1 MDKIL
6 RVNMTELSSKI
17 ETVPTAWAGLGGR
30 GLTSTIV
37 AAEVPATCHP
47 LGENNKLVFAPGLL
61 TGTAAANSGR
71 LSAGAKSPLTGTIKE
86 SNAGGTA
93 AQMLARLGVKAL
105 IIEGLPKADKWYS
118 LHVTKDG
125 VTVQEESELVGKG
138 NFAVIEAIEARLGKK
153 TGILTIGVAGELKM
167 TAANISVKDPDS
179 KIRSHGRGGLGAVM
193 GSKKIKFISIDDAG
207 APGVKI
213 ADPEKFK
220 VAARTFAKA
229 LLDHPVSGEGL
240 PTYGTNVLVNILNE
254 AGGLPTR
261 NFTVGQFK
269 GADKISGETMHDTIV
284 ARGGKPKH
292 GCHAGC
298 IIQCSQVYPDKE
310 GKYVTSGFEYETIWG
325 LGADCCI
332 DNLDDI
338 AQADSLMDDI
348 GIDSIETAVMFGVA
362 MEAGILPWGD
372 SKELLRLLS
381 EEIGKG
387 TPLGRIL
394 GGGAV
399 SVGRAYGVTR
409 VPVVKGQGIPAYD
422 PRSVKGIGITYA
434 TSTMGADH
442 TSGYTIATNIL
453 NVGGYVDPL
462 KKDGQVELSR
472 NLQIATAAV
481 DSTGMCIF
489 VAFPALDIPECLPAL
504 IDMLNARFGIALTG
518 DDVTNL
524 GSSTSR
530 RVSIR
535 AMTACPSSSIPKQW
549 LPTMQSGISPMRR
562 STSSGIFSTLVCT
575 RCGACHTGSFS
586 STLNREELYHEH
598 CRQTVCHVQKRQIQG
613 RRAGA
618 PRRDRLP
625 QGHGQPGTD
634 RRRDRRRNDQ
644 RQACNTRS
652 TPARGGHPVPLPP
665 GWRRLI
671 WIKS

>member
-1 MDKIL
+1 MDKIF
-6 RVNMTELSSKI
+6 RVNMTDLTTKVEA
-17 ETVPTAWAGLGGR
+17 VPAGWAGLGGR

-37 AAEVPATCHP
+37 AAEVPPTCHP
-47 LGENNKLVFAPGLL
+47 LSAENKLVFAPGLL
-61 TGTAAANSGR
+61 TGTPAANSGR
-71 LSAGAKSPLTGTIKE
+71 LSAGAKSPLTGGIKE

-93 AQMLARLGVKAL
+93 AQMLAKLGVKAM
-105 IIEGLPKADKWYS
+105 IIEGAPKDGKWYN
-118 LHVTKDG
+118 LAVGLNG
-125 VTVQEESELVGKG
+125 VTISEEKELLGLG
-138 NFAVIEAIEARLGKK
+138 NFAVIDAVEARLGKK
-153 TGILTIGVAGELKM
+153 TGVLTIGIAGELKM

-193 GSKKIKFISIDDAG
+193 GSKQIKFISIDGEG

-220 VAARTFAKA
+220 AAAKVFAKA

-254 AGGLPTR
+254 AGGLPTK
-261 NFTVGQFK
+261 NFTQGQFA
-269 GADKISGETMHDTIV
+269 GHDKISGETMHDTIK
-284 ARGGKPKH
+284 ARGGKTKH

-298 IIQCSQVYPDKE
+298 IIQCSQVYTDE
-310 GKYVTSGFEYETIWG
+310 QGKYMTSGFEYETIWG

-338 AQADSLMDDI
+338 ARADNLMDDI

-362 MEAGILPWGD
+362 MEAGILPFGD
-372 SKELLRLLS
+372 GKGVVRMLE

-387 TPLGRIL
+387 TALGRIL
-394 GGGAV
+394 GGGAG
-399 SVGRAYGVTR
+399 SVGKAYGVTR
-409 VPVVKGQGIPAYD
+409 VPVVKNQGIPAYD

-504 IDMLNARFGIALTG
+504 IDMINARFGIALTG

-524 GSSTSR
+524 GKHILKLERKFNTE
-530 RVSIR
+530 
-535 AMTACPSSSIPKQW
+535 A
-549 LPTMQSGISPMRR
+549 G
-562 STSSGIFSTLVCT
+562 FSNV
-575 RCGACHTGSFS
+575 H
-586 STLNREELYHEH
+586 
-598 CRQTVCHVQKRQIQG
+598 
-613 RRAGA
+613 
-618 PRRDRLP
+618 DRLP
-625 QGHGQPGTD
+625 DFFKTEPVAPHNAVWDFTD
-634 RRRDRRRNDQ
+634 AEIDEFWNF
-644 RQACNTRS
+644 
-652 TPARGGHPVPLPP
+652 
-665 GWRRLI
+665 
-671 WIKS
+671 

>member
-1 MDKIL
+1 MDKIF
-6 RVNMTELSSKI
+6 RVNMTELTSKI
-17 ETVPTAWAGLGGR
+17 ETVPAGWAGLGGR

-37 AAEVPATCHP
+37 AAEVPPTCHA
-47 LGENNKLVFAPGLL
+47 LSAQNVLCFAPGLL

-93 AQMLARLGVKAL
+93 AQMLAKLGIKAL
-105 IIEGLPKADKWYS
+105 IIEGAPKDGTWYN
-118 LHVTKDG
+118 LAVGVDG
-125 VTVQEESELVGKG
+125 VTINEEKELLGLG
-138 NFAVIEAIEARLGKK
+138 NFAVIDAVEARLGKK
-153 TGILTIGVAGELKM
+153 TGVLTIGPAGELKM

-193 GSKKIKFISIDDAG
+193 GSKQIKFISIDDKN

-229 LLDHPVSGEGL
+229 LLEHPVSGEGL

-261 NFTVGQFK
+261 NFTTGQFE
-269 GADKISGETMHDTIV
+269 GHDKISGETMHDTIA
-284 ARGGKPKH
+284 ARGGKVKH

-298 IIQCSQVYPDKE
+298 IIQCSQVYNDKD

-338 AQADSLMDDI
+338 ALADSMMDDI

-362 MEAGILPWGD
+362 MEAGILPFGD
-372 SKELLRLLS
+372 SKGMLRILK

-387 TPLGRIL
+387 TPLGRIM
-394 GGGAV
+394 GGGAG

-409 VPVVKGQGIPAYD
+409 VPVVKNQGIPAYD

-442 TSGYTIATNIL
+442 TAGYTIATNIL
-453 NVGGYVDPL
+453 NVGGFVDPL
-462 KKDGQVELSR
+462 KKEGQVELSR
-472 NLQIATAAV
+472 NLQIATAAI

-489 VAFPALDIPECLPAL
+489 IAFPALDIPECLPAL
-504 IDMLNARFGIALTG
+504 IDMINARFGIALTG

-524 GSSTSR
+524 GKHILKLERKFNIEAGFNSS
-530 RVSIR
+530 
-535 AMTACPSSSIPKQW
+535 
-549 LPTMQSGISPMRR
+549 
-562 STSSGIFSTLVCT
+562 
-575 RCGACHTGSFS
+575 H
-586 STLNREELYHEH
+586 
-598 CRQTVCHVQKRQIQG
+598 
-613 RRAGA
+613 
-618 PRRDRLP
+618 DRLP
-625 QGHGQPGTD
+625 DFFKNETVAPHNAIWDFTD
-634 RRRDRRRNDQ
+634 AEIDEFWNF
-644 RQACNTRS
+644 
-652 TPARGGHPVPLPP
+652 
-665 GWRRLI
+665 
-671 WIKS
+671 

>member
-1 MDKIL
+1 MDKIF
-6 RVNMTELSSKI
+6 RVNMTDLTTKVEA
-17 ETVPTAWAGLGGR
+17 VPAGWAGLGGR

-37 AAEVPATCHP
+37 AAEVPPTCHP
-47 LGENNKLVFAPGLL
+47 LSAQNVLCFAPGLL

-71 LSAGAKSPLTGTIKE
+71 LSAGAKSPLTGGIKE

-93 AQMLARLGVKAL
+93 AQMLAKLGIKAL
-105 IIEGLPKADKWYS
+105 IIEGAP
-118 LHVTKDG
+118 KDG
-125 VTVQEESELVGKG
+125 TWYNLAVGVNGVVISEEKELLGLG
-138 NFAVIEAIEARLGKK
+138 NFAVIDAVEARLGKK
-153 TGILTIGVAGELKM
+153 TGVLTIGIAGELKM

-193 GSKKIKFISIDDAG
+193 GSKQIKFISIDGEG

-220 VAARTFAKA
+220 AAAKVFAKA

-254 AGGLPTR
+254 AGGLPTK
-261 NFTVGQFK
+261 NFTVGQFE
-269 GADKISGETMHDTIV
+269 GHDKISGETMHDTIA
-284 ARGGKPKH
+284 ARGGKVKH

-298 IIQCSQVYPDKE
+298 IIQCSQVYNDKD
-310 GKYVTSGFEYETIWG
+310 GKYITSGFEYETIWG

-338 AQADSLMDDI
+338 ARADSLMDDI

-372 SKELLRLLS
+372 SKGLLRILS

-387 TPLGRIL
+387 TPLGRIM
-394 GGGAV
+394 GGGAG
-399 SVGRAYGVTR
+399 SVGKAYGVTR
-409 VPVVKGQGIPAYD
+409 VPVVKNQGIPAYD

-462 KKDGQVELSR
+462 KKEGQVELSR

-504 IDMLNARFGIALTG
+504 IDMINARFGIALTG

-524 GSSTSR
+524 GKHILKLER
-530 RVSIR
+530 QFNIE
-535 AMTACPSSSIPKQW
+535 A
-549 LPTMQSGISPMRR
+549 G
-562 STSSGIFSTLVCT
+562 FSNV
-575 RCGACHTGSFS
+575 H
-586 STLNREELYHEH
+586 
-598 CRQTVCHVQKRQIQG
+598 
-613 RRAGA
+613 
-618 PRRDRLP
+618 DRLP
-625 QGHGQPGTD
+625 DFFKTEPVAPHNAVWDFTD
-634 RRRDRRRNDQ
+634 AEIDEFWNF
-644 RQACNTRS
+644 
-652 TPARGGHPVPLPP
+652 
-665 GWRRLI
+665 
-671 WIKS
+671 

>member
-6 RVNMTELSSKI
+6 RVNMTNLTTTLEP
-17 ETVPTAWAGLGGR
+17 VPEAWAGLGGR

-37 AAEVPATCHP
+37 AAEVPPTCHA
-47 LGENNKLVFAPGLL
+47 LSAQNILCFAPGLL

-71 LSAGAKSPLTGTIKE
+71 LSAGAKSPLTGGIKE

-93 AQMLARLGVKAL
+93 AQVLAKLRIKAL
-105 IIEGLPKADKWYS
+105 IIEGAP
-118 LHVTKDG
+118 KDG
-125 VTVQEESELVGKG
+125 TWYNLGVSLSGVTINKETELLGLG
-138 NFAVIEAIEARLGKK
+138 NFAVIEAVEARLGKK
-153 TGILTIGVAGELKM
+153 TGVLTIGPAGELKM

-193 GSKKIKFISIDDAG
+193 GSKQIKFISIDGEG
-207 APGVKI
+207 APGVTI

-240 PTYGTNVLVNILNE
+240 PTFGTNVLVNILNE

-261 NFTVGQFK
+261 NFTTGQFD
-269 GADKISGETMHDTIV
+269 AHDKISGETMNETIT
-284 ARGGKPKH
+284 ARGGKVKH

-298 IIQCSQVYPDKE
+298 IIQCSQVYNDKN
-310 GKYVTSGFEYETIWG
+310 GKYITSGFEYETIWG

-338 AQADSLMDDI
+338 AYADSMMDDI

-372 SKELLRLLS
+372 SKEMLRILK

-387 TPLGRIL
+387 TPLGRIM
-394 GGGAV
+394 GGGAGA
-399 SVGRAYGVTR
+399 VGRAYGVTR
-409 VPVVKGQGIPAYD
+409 VPVVKNQAIPAYD

-442 TSGYTIATNIL
+442 TAGYTIATNIL
-453 NVGGYVDPL
+453 NVGGFVDPL
-462 KKDGQVELSR
+462 SKIGQVELSR

-489 VAFPALDIPECLPAL
+489 VAFPALDIAECLPAL
-504 IDMLNARFGIALTG
+504 IDMINARFGIALTG

-524 GSSTSR
+524 GKHILKLERKFNQEAGLSS
-530 RVSIR
+530 V
-535 AMTACPSSSIPKQW
+535 
-549 LPTMQSGISPMRR
+549 
-562 STSSGIFSTLVCT
+562 
-575 RCGACHTGSFS
+575 H
-586 STLNREELYHEH
+586 
-598 CRQTVCHVQKRQIQG
+598 
-613 RRAGA
+613 
-618 PRRDRLP
+618 DRLP
-625 QGHGQPGTD
+625 D
-634 RRRDRRRNDQ
+634 FFKNE
-644 RQACNTRS
+644 
-652 TPARGGHPVPLPP
+652 PVAPHNAV
-665 GWRRLI
+665 WDFSDAEI
-671 WIKS
+671 DEFWNF

>member
-6 RVNMTELSSKI
+6 RVDMSALSTRI
-17 ETVPTAWAGLGGR
+17 ETVPAAWAGLGGR

-37 AAEVPATCHP
+37 AAEVPPTCHP
-47 LGENNKLVFAPGLL
+47 LGANNKLVFAPGLL
-61 TGTAAANSGR
+61 TGTPAANSGR

-93 AQMLARLGVKAL
+93 AQMLARLGIKAL
-105 IIEGLPKADKWYS
+105 IIEGLPEADKWYS
-118 LHVTKDG
+118 LHVSKDG
-125 VTVQEESELVGKG
+125 VTIQEETELVGKG
-138 NFAVIEAIEARLGKK
+138 NFAVIEAVEARLGKK
-153 TGILTIGVAGELKM
+153 TGVLTIGPAGELKM

-193 GSKKIKFISIDDAG
+193 GSKKIKFISIDDQG

-220 VAARTFAKA
+220 TAARTFAKA

-261 NFTVGQFK
+261 NFSTGQFA
-269 GADKISGETMHDTIV
+269 GAEKICGETMHDTIV

-310 GKYVTSGFEYETIWG
+310 GKYKTSGFEYETIWG
-325 LGADCCI
+325 FGADCCI
-332 DNLDDI
+332 DDLDDI
-338 AQADSLMDDI
+338 AEADNVMDDL
-348 GIDSIETAVMFGVA
+348 GIDSIETAVMFAVA
-362 MEAGILPWGD
+362 MEAGVLPFGD
-372 SKELLRLLS
+372 GKGVIRLLR

-394 GGGAV
+394 GNGAG
-399 SVGRAYGVTR
+399 SVGNAYGITR
-409 VPVVKGQGIPAYD
+409 VPVVKNQGIPAYD

-442 TSGYTIATNIL
+442 TAGYTIATNIL

-462 KKDGQVELSR
+462 KKEGQVELSR

-489 VAFPALDIPECLPAL
+489 IAFPALDIPECLPAL
-504 IDMLNARFGIALTG
+504 IDMINARFGIALTG
-518 DDVTNL
+518 EDVTNL
-524 GSSTSR
+524 GKYVLKTER
-530 RVSIR
+530 QFNI
-535 AMTACPSSSIPKQW
+535 
-549 LPTMQSGISPMRR
+549 
-562 STSSGIFSTLVCT
+562 
-575 RCGACHTGSFS
+575 GAGFTNKH
-586 STLNREELYHEH
+586 
-598 CRQTVCHVQKRQIQG
+598 
-613 RRAGA
+613 
-618 PRRDRLP
+618 DRLP
-625 QGHGQPGTD
+625 EFFYTEPVAPHNAVWDFTD
-634 RRRDRRRNDQ
+634 EEIDEYWNF
-644 RQACNTRS
+644 
-652 TPARGGHPVPLPP
+652 
-665 GWRRLI
+665 
-671 WIKS
+671 

>member
-1 MDKIL
+1 MDKIF
-6 RVNMTELSSKI
+6 RVNMTDLTTKI
-17 ETVPTAWAGLGGR
+17 EEVPAAWAGLGGR

-37 AAEVPATCHP
+37 AAEVPPTCHALSP
-47 LGENNKLVFAPGLL
+47 ENKLVFAPGLL

-71 LSAGAKSPLTGTIKE
+71 LSAGAKSPLTGGIKE

-93 AQMLARLGVKAL
+93 AQMLAKLGIKAI
-105 IIEGLPKADKWYS
+105 IIEGAPKTGAWYNLAVS
-118 LHVTKDG
+118 ANG
-125 VTVQEESELVGKG
+125 VTINEEKELLGLG
-138 NFAVIEAIEARLGKK
+138 NFAVIDAVETRLGKK
-153 TGILTIGVAGELKM
+153 TGVLTIGPAGELKM

-193 GSKKIKFISIDDAG
+193 GSKQIKFISIDSEG
-207 APGVKI
+207 AKAVTI

-220 VAARTFAKA
+220 TAARAFSKA

-254 AGGLPTR
+254 AGGLPTK
-261 NFTVGQFK
+261 NFTVGQFE
-269 GADKISGETMHDTIV
+269 GHDKISGETMHDTIV

-298 IIQCSQVYPDKE
+298 IIQCSQVYHDKE

-338 AQADSLMDDI
+338 ARADNLMDDI

-362 MEAGILPWGD
+362 MEAGILKWGD
-372 SKELLRLLS
+372 SKEMLRLLTD
-381 EEIGKG
+381 EIAKG
-387 TPLGRIL
+387 TALGRVL
-394 GGGAV
+394 GGGAA
-399 SVGRAYGVTR
+399 SVGRTYGVTR
-409 VPVVKGQGIPAYD
+409 VPVVKNQGIPAYD

-504 IDMLNARFGIALTG
+504 IDMINARFGIALTG
-518 DDVTNL
+518 DDVNNL
-524 GSSTSR
+524 GKYILKTE
-530 RVSIR
+530 
-535 AMTACPSSSIPKQW
+535 
-549 LPTMQSGISPMRR
+549 
-562 STSSGIFSTLVCT
+562 
-575 RCGACHTGSFS
+575 
-586 STLNREELYHEH
+586 REFN
-598 CRQTVCHVQKRQIQG
+598 QK
-613 RRAGA
+613 AGLTNVH
-618 PRRDRLP
+618 DRLP
-625 QGHGQPGTD
+625 DFFKTEPVAPHNAVWDFTD
-634 RRRDRRRNDQ
+634 EEIDEFWNF
-644 RQACNTRS
+644 
-652 TPARGGHPVPLPP
+652 
-665 GWRRLI
+665 
-671 WIKS
+671 